1 MDSHTSMIS
10 HTSITERKS
19 VPSIKQ
25 DNPPAFGRERR
36 EVSIGGSITD
46 SKSVPSITNIPSGN
60 NGQIN
65 DRLEIFTLGRF
76 LVRRG
81 EQLFTEDAGRSRQ
94 VWKLFKYLF
103 TYRSRATHPELLM
116 EALYHDEEPK
126 DPDRALRNL
135 VYRLRRLLASGLS
148 PEVDPQYIVL
158 SQGLYSFNLS
168 SNYWLD
174 AEEFGLLCCKA
185 NKKAQKEPHEAINLY
200 QKALSLYQ
208 GDYLPE
214 NLYDDWV
221 ITMRDYYHRIY
232 LESVDELI
240 LLLKKAGRHSE
251 LRDVCEKAFLIEPLQ
266 EGLHIHFIESLLEEG
281 KTGQA
286 KTHYNYASSLLYRE
300 AGLKP
305 SAEMRELYRR
315 ITSEAGRMPQERIRL
330 LPGERLSPVE
340 ETGGPIFFDPHT
352 FLKLSRLEELKAET
366 SEQTAFWGCLTLVR
380 AGSDWDDSNKMEGI
394 MGLLGDVLKKNMR
407 KGDMVCRWNNNQ
419 YYLVLMTCT
428 GQEQAEKVLERIKE
442 HFLRSN
448 SFDGVALRHTAGPL
462 NSAGGT
468 SRRLRS
474 LA

>member
-1 MDSHTSMIS
+1 MAEPEGDSQTSMMESKSIASSKQVDIS
-10 HTSITERKS
+10 
-19 VPSIKQ
+19 
-25 DNPPAFGRERR
+25 AFEH
-36 EVSIGGSITD
+36 ELSMAD
-46 SKSVPSITNIPSGN
+46 SKSVPSALNAPSDN
-60 NGQIN
+60 SQIN
-65 DRLEIFTLGRF
+65 DRLEIFTLGHF

-94 VWKLFKYLF
+94 LWKLFKYLF

-116 EALYHDEEPK
+116 EALYHEEEPK
-126 DPDRALRNL
+126 DPDRTLRNL

-148 PEVDPQYIVL
+148 PGADPQYIVL

-174 AEEFGLLCCKA
+174 AEEFMLLCCKA
-185 NKKAQKEPHEAINLY
+185 GKKAQKEPHAAINLY
-200 QKALSLYQ
+200 QMALSLYQ

-240 LLLKKAGRHSE
+240 LLLKKAGRYSE
-251 LRDVCEKAFLIEPLQ
+251 LRDVCEKAFLIDPLQ

-281 KTGQA
+281 KTCLA

-315 ITSEAGRMPQERIRL
+315 ITSEAKRDPQEKIRL
-330 LPGERLSPVE
+330 LPGERLSPMQ
-340 ETGGPIFFDPHT
+340 ETGGPFFFDPQT
-352 FLKLSRLEELKAET
+352 FVKLSRLEELRAER
-366 SEQTAFWGCLTLVR
+366 SEQTAFWGSLALVR
-380 AGSDWDDSNKMEGI
+380 NDYAWTDSNKMEEA
-394 MGLLGDVLKKNMR
+394 MELLGDVLIKNLR
-407 KGDMVCRWNNNQ
+407 KGDIICRWSNNQ
-419 YYLVLMTCT
+419 YYLMLMICA
-428 GQEQAEKVLERIKE
+428 GQEQAEKALERIKN
-442 HFLRSN
+442 HFLLSN
-448 SFDGVALRHTAGPL
+448 SFSGVTLRHTTGPL
-462 NSAGGT
+462 TIAGET
-468 SRRLRS
+468 SRRLLS